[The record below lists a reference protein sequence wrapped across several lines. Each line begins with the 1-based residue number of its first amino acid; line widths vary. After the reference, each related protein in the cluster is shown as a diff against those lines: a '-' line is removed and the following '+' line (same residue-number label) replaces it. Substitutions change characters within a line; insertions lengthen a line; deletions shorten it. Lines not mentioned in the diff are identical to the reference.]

1 MEKFNNRL
9 VAAQV
14 ATTMYIA
21 GAFDRLKKDDRGQ
34 GSAEY
39 MGIILVVVA
48 IIGVVGLAKTDI
60 GNAIKTQIINA
71 INSAKA

>member
-48 IIGVVGLAKTDI
+48 IIGVVGMAQTEI
-60 GNAIKTQIINA
+60 GNAIKTQIVNA